1 VSERVGALV
10 VTYNR
15 KDLLRECLTAVRN
28 QSRAVDHIVVVDGAS
43 TDGTPEM
50 LAEEFPEV
58 ELVRLAQ
65 NEGASGGFHEALRVG
80 LERDMDWLWTM
91 DDDTIPSP
99 DALEQLLAG
108 LARRDGLPEPVLL
121 YSKVLWQDGRLHP
134 MNQPCFDMRDPQ
146 RFLDG
151 LERRLLPLRWA
162 TFPSML
168 LRPDA
173 VRRNGLPNK
182 RFFLW
187 SDDIDFTGRIL
198 RHEPGY
204 FVAESTAVHKTPT
217 AHNPWEGGERFYYG
231 VRNGI
236 WTIRG
241 EALEPKERV
250 GHVLLVAEQS
260 RRFLVHEQFRP
271 RAIRTV
277 LRGLRD
283 GLLKRPA

>member
-15 KDLLRECLTAVRN
+15 KDLLRECLTAVRK

-65 NEGASGGFHEALRVG
+65 NEGASGGFHAALRVG
-80 LERDMDWLWTM
+80 LERNMDWLWTM

-204 FVAESTAVHKTPT
+204 FVAESIAVHKTVT
-217 AHNPWEGGERFYYG
+217 AHNPWEGGERFYFA

-241 EALEPKERV
+241 KALEPKERV

-260 RRFLVHEQFRP
+260 RRFLVYERFRP

>member
-1 VSERVGALV
+1 MSERVAALV

-15 KDLLRECLTAVRN
+15 KDLLRECLEAVRA
-28 QSRAVDHIVVVDGAS
+28 QSHAVDHVVVVDGAS

-50 LAEEFPEV
+50 VAREFPEV

-91 DDDTIPSP
+91 DDDTIPRP

-121 YSKVLWQDGRLHP
+121 YSKVLWSDGSIHP
-134 MNQPCFDMRDPQ
+134 MNQPSFDLRDPQ
-146 RFLDG
+146 RFMDG
-151 LERRLLPLRWA
+151 LERRLLPIRWA

-204 FVAESTAVHKTPT
+204 FVPESVALHMTAT
-217 AHNPWEGGERFYYG
+217 AHSPWEGGARFYYG

-241 EALEPKERV
+241 KALEPKERV

-260 RRFLVHEQFRP
+260 RRFLLHERFNP
-271 RAIRTV
+271 RAIGTV

-283 GLLKRPA
+283 GLLKRPE